1 MIMKKLLSAIAWA
14 GILGMA
20 ILASAPAQAQIGG
33 NTESA
38 GDDLTSVFNDDSY
51 EVSDELEQL
60 VTELPLILEDIDSAG
75 LLSDPDQLDEL
86 YNAYASDSDSGYN
99 DSGYNADG
107 WVISKGGC
115 SVDVDCVVS
124 KIGVVTAWQCYT
136 SAGLEPEAVAK
147 CLQEK
152 DQQKYLAAASCTYG
166 NCPSFTGLPGQLFA
180 ASTCQNAKHP
190 SLAGH
195 LLLNAPANFEEN
207 TAQPLPVDLLFKG

>member
-1 MIMKKLLSAIAWA
+1 MIMKKLLSAIAGA
-14 GILGMA
+14 GILAMA

-33 NTESA
+33 NTGSA
-38 GDDLTSVFNDDSY
+38 GEDLTSVFNDDSY

-60 VTELPLILEDIDSAG
+60 VTELPTILEDIDSAG
-75 LLSDPDQLDEL
+75 LLSDPGQLDEL
-86 YNAYASDSDSGYN
+86 YNAYASDSS
-99 DSGYNADG
+99 SGYNADA

-115 SVDVDCVVS
+115 SVDVNCTIS
-124 KIGVVTAWQCYT
+124 KIGVVTALQCYA
-136 SAGLEPEAVAK
+136 SAGLEPEAVAN

-166 NCPSFTGLPGQLFA
+166 NCPAFAGLPGQLFA